1 MHYGVILLSWLWI
14 SYVCFSYSAAS
25 LQHFYIVRLIKLRS
39 LWWILFF
46 LLLIWELSVSS
57 RAASHQRAVNVFG
70 CHPSFCFPH
79 PSIFIYGW
87 GARWP
92 HGVWRHSLFRSELLT
107 SPWENS
113 VEMIIKIRA
122 ALLLWHFFP
131 PFFCESITFIHLHQD
146 ILKNWP
152 TNPAEREG
160 ITIMV
165 SRLCTFFIHAPV
177 SIVRV
182 GCIATG
188 AQLEVA
194 GAGQQQR
201 LRPGES
207 GQKKKNCGEKGGVQL

>member
-1 MHYGVILLSWLWI
+1 MCASVILLLA
-14 SYVCFSYSAAS
+14 CGMF
-25 LQHFYIVRLIKLRS
+25 RLIKFWS

-79 PSIFIYGW
+79 PSIFKAEGPDDLMECDVMLCSDQTFSHNREKT
-87 GARWP
+87 ASRW
-92 HGVWRHSLFRSELLT
+92 SFKYELFCYCDT
-107 SPWENS
+107 FP
-113 VEMIIKIRA
+113 
-122 ALLLWHFFP
+122 P

-152 TNPAEREG
+152 TNPAELGG
-160 ITIMV
+160 ITGMV

-194 GAGQQQR
+194 GAG
-201 LRPGES
+201 
-207 GQKKKNCGEKGGVQL
+207 